1 MTILFAVFVVLLTAN
16 KIGKEQ
22 NKKKIK
28 KKQLDNLFMLQC
40 TLGVSNSG

>member
-22 NKKKIK
+22 NKKK
-28 KKQLDNLFMLQC
+28 D
-40 TLGVSNSG
+40 